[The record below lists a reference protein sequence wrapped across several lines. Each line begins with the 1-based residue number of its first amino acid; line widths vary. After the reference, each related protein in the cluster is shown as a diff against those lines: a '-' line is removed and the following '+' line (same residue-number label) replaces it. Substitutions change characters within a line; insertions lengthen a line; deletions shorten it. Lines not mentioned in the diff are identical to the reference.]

1 MNEASAYVTAFF
13 MIAPARTKSR
23 KWPMKDP
30 QREVEELRTDV
41 NCATVIERT
50 SPSRRLDKRESTRL
64 CLKYRRGAG
73 EIVIVTHGAAA
84 CLQSLGQKDR

>member
-1 MNEASAYVTAFF
+1 
-13 MIAPARTKSR
+13 
-23 KWPMKDP
+23 MKDP

-50 SPSRRLDKRESTRL
+50 SPSRRLDKRESTRR

-84 CLQSLGQKDR
+84 CLQSSGSERPVRRDRASRDLGEQAREGEKESLS